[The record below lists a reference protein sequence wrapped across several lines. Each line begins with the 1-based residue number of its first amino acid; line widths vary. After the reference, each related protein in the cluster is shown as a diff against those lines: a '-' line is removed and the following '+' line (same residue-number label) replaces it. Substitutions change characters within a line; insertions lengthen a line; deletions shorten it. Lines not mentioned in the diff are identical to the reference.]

1 MMMDKL
7 QEWFH
12 FLAFTYRN
20 YVDDGCQA
28 RAGSLTYLTLFAVV
42 PLLTVVYVMLSLVP
56 AFSAVGVQVQ
66 DWIFANFLPETGAD
80 VKAALVQFS
89 GQARSLTAVGLLF
102 LAATAYFM
110 LRNIEKTMNGIWH
123 TRTDRRG
130 LANFLLYWA
139 LLSLGP
145 LLIGLG
151 FVISTYLVSLSI
163 FADDTEGLGIG
174 HRLLAITPFLLEATT
189 FTLIFLAVPNAKVR
203 VKHALIGGLVTAI
216 AFETAKQA
224 FALIVKH
231 SSFTLIYGTFAAVP
245 LFLLW
250 INLSWLIILAGA
262 ELVHALGSYQP
273 QTAKRYHPLL
283 TSVGLMALFHERHQ
297 RGETV
302 SDDEIQGTP
311 WMLGKQKLPARQWH
325 ELRNAMLANGL
336 IHTTAEGQYILG
348 KDLHSFSLW
357 DLAAMIPDGWQPLNT
372 SGLEPRALAARED
385 TPAWYRHTRKLLA
398 DSDTT
403 RHHAMDASIATLVNR
418 QDANPEAPC
427 VTSVS

>member
-1 MMMDKL
+1 MTMDKL

-20 YVDDGCQA
+20 YVADGCQA

-56 AFSAVGVQVQ
+56 AFSAVGAEIQ
-66 DWIFANFLPETGAD
+66 DWIFSNFLPETGAD
-80 VKAALVQFS
+80 VKDALVQFS
-89 GQARSLTAVGLLF
+89 GQARSLTAVGLVF
-102 LAATAYFM
+102 LATTAYFM
-110 LRNIEKTMNGIWH
+110 LRNIEKTLNGIWH
-123 TRTDRRG
+123 TRTHRRG

-145 LLIGLG
+145 LFIGLG

-163 FADDTEGLGIG
+163 FADDAEGLGIS
-174 HRLLAITPFLLEATT
+174 HRLLSLAPFLLEATT

-203 VKHALIGGLVTAI
+203 VKHAAIGGFVTAI
-216 AFETAKQA
+216 AFETAKLA
-224 FALIVKH
+224 FTLIVKH

-250 INLSWLIILAGA
+250 INLSWLIILGGA

-273 QTAKRYHPLL
+273 QNAKRYHPLL
-283 TSVGLMALFHERHQ
+283 TSVALMSLFHQRH
-297 RGETV
+297 RHGETV
-302 SDDEIQGTP
+302 SDDEIQSTP
-311 WMLGKQKLPARQWH
+311 WMLGEQKLPARQWH

-357 DLAAMIPDGWQPLNT
+357 DLAGMIPDGWQPLNS
-372 SGLEPRALAARED
+372 SGLEPQAITSCD
-385 TPAWYRHTRKLLA
+385 NTPAWYRQTRKLLA
-398 DSDTT
+398 EGDRSRHNSMNASLAVLVSNSDSKGKT
-403 RHHAMDASIATLVNR
+403 
-418 QDANPEAPC
+418 PC
-427 VTSVS
+427 ATSVS